1 MKLEIV
7 ILAAGL
13 GKRMH
18 SALPKV
24 LHQVAGQS
32 MLSHVIATAKAL
44 KPQKIVV
51 VTGHQGEL
59 VQAEAE
65 RCAAG
70 TTLCCCKQEQQRGTA
85 DAVKAALPAL
95 DSDSTVLVLYADTPL
110 TPLTDLQ
117 QLLDALQT
125 SQAQLMLLTCT
136 LDDPTGYGRIVR
148 NESGAIEGIVEQKDC
163 SADELNIKEI
173 NSGIIALPCSVL
185 QHYLPRIECNNAQ
198 HEYYLTDL
206 TSLIVKDGGQ
216 VAAMTSDNF
225 AYLRGVNSKVQLAQA
240 ERTYQ
245 QLQARKLL
253 DEGVTLADPQRF
265 DLRGTLEH
273 GQDCF
278 IDVNCVLSGHCVLGN
293 NVTIGA
299 GCIISDCMID
309 DNVVVS
315 PYTVMEQSHLKADV
329 TVGPFAR
336 LRPGNTLEEKAHV
349 GNFVE
354 LKKAHLG
361 KGTKAGHLSYLG
373 DSEIG
378 AEVNIGAGTITCNYD
393 GANKHQTIIEDDVFV
408 GSDTQL
414 VAPVTV
420 RKGATI
426 AAGTTVTKEVP
437 AEALVLTRTRA
448 LYKTHYQR
456 PRKEKK

>member
-24 LHQVAGQS
+24 LHQVAGHS

-44 KPQKIVV
+44 NPHKIVV

-59 VQAEAE
+59 VAAEAQ
-65 RCAAG
+65 RCAAEVS
-70 TTLCCCKQEQQRGTA
+70 LSCCRQVEQKGTA
-85 DAVKAALPAL
+85 DAVKAALPEL
-95 DSDSTVLVLYADTPL
+95 TDDSVVLVLYADTPL
-110 TPLTDLQ
+110 TPLDDLK
-117 QLLDALQT
+117 QLLDALDQT
-125 SQAQLMLLTCT
+125 SAQLMLLTC
-136 LDDPTGYGRIVR
+136 LLADPTGYGRIVR
-148 NESGAIEGIVEQKDC
+148 AADGRIQGIVEQKDC
-163 SADELNIKEI
+163 SPEQLKISEI
-173 NSGIIALPCSVL
+173 NSGIIALPCRVL
-185 QHYLPRIECNNAQ
+185 QQYLPRIDCNNAQ

-206 TSLIVKDGGQ
+206 TGLIVKDGGQ
-216 VAAMTSDNF
+216 VGALTSNNF
-225 AYLRGVNSKVQLAQA
+225 AYLRGVNSKLQLAEA

-245 QLQARKLL
+245 RQQAERLL
-253 DEGVTLADPQRF
+253 TEGVTLADPDRF
-265 DLRGTLEH
+265 DLRGSLEH
-273 GQDCF
+273 GNDCY
-278 IDVNCVLSGHCVLGN
+278 IDINCVFSGHCVLGN
-293 NVTIGA
+293 NVVIGA
-299 GCIISDCMID
+299 GCIIRDCVID
-309 DNVVVS
+309 DNVVIS
-315 PYTVMEQSHLKADV
+315 PYSVLEQSHLKPEV

-361 KGTKAGHLSYLG
+361 AGTKAGHLSYLG

-378 AEVNIGAGTITCNYD
+378 AGVNIGAGTITCNYD
-393 GANKHQTIIEDDVFV
+393 GANKHQTVIEDDVFV

-420 RKGATI
+420 RRGATI

-437 AEALVLTRTRA
+437 ADALVLTRTRA

-456 PRKEKK
+456 PRKQKK